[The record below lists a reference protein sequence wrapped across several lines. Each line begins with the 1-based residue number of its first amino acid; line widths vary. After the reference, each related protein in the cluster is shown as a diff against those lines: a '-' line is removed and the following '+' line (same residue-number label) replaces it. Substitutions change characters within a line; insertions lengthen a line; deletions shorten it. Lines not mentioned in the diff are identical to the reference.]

1 MHNDPGQLHLL
12 DLPAGCG
19 GAGRVWLRR
28 NANTACQTEKLPLLF
43 AAHCLMSRIA
53 CLMRTL
59 NSDTV
64 SSSSFCIASMGMQ
77 TNMPAERQ
85 PRSPAQQHR
94 EALRSTATAIRT
106 RKHRQAPGASIKSSE
121 CSFEAR
127 KPTAQ
132 PLGAVP
138 AARCPLLDGGRRR
151 LHSYDSLSLP
161 GANTR
166 APRSLR
172 RCGPHSV
179 PQGDQSWNQPWPW
192 TVAKCRSAATN
203 SWATGLA
210 K

>member
-127 KPTAQ
+127 KPTAYS
-132 PLGAVP
+132 P
-138 AARCPLLDGGRRR
+138 AAWRRAR
-151 LHSYDSLSLP
+151 RTVPPPRWGSETAPQLRQPVFARSEHPCTTLAADLTAFRKEIRVGTSLGLGQWRNADPPVS
-161 GANTR
+161 N
-166 APRSLR
+166 
-172 RCGPHSV
+172 C
-179 PQGDQSWNQPWPW
+179 
-192 TVAKCRSAATN
+192 
-203 SWATGLA
+203 WATALT